1 LPKLR
6 FKHLLPAEVKI
17 WNRFLSEWG
26 SGWDWYEYDKHLG
39 EGIEVL
45 EYWED
50 KIKQL
55 AKVLTQFRLDVVG
68 HKDKVVTIFEI
79 KPQAGIGA
87 LGQVLAYRE
96 LYLKEFGSDI
106 DMGLA
111 IVTDRVGPDIEYIY
125 GRFGIKLYI
134 V

>member
-26 SGWDWYEYDKHLG
+26 REWDWFQYDIHLG
-39 EGIEVL
+39 SGVEIL
-45 EYWED
+45 EYWDD
-50 KIKQL
+50 KIKKL
-55 AKVLTQFRLDVVG
+55 AKVLTQFRVDVIG
-68 HKDKVVTIFEI
+68 HKAKAITIFEI

-87 LGQVLAYRE
+87 LGQVLAYKK
-96 LYLKEFGSDI
+96 LYIKEFGSDI
-106 DMGLA
+106 DIGLA

-125 GRFGIKLYI
+125 SQFGIRLYI

>member
-1 LPKLR
+1 MPKLR

-26 SGWDWYEYDKHLG
+26 SGWDWYEYDLHLG
-39 EGIEVL
+39 SGIEVL

-50 KIKQL
+50 KIKKL

-68 HKDKVVTIFEI
+68 HKAEAITIFEI

-106 DMGLA
+106 DVGLA

-125 GRFGIKLYI
+125 SQFGIRLYI